1 LQNPKAGK
9 RQEKRKKKK
18 KEEKHIFC
26 VTSWKIHQ
34 HIPPFQDVD
43 AETVPRASKKT
54 AIEGCIMPHSL
65 LKAHCHPPHAGACS
79 SHVIFFFFFF
89 FTLIPNLLEF
99 INWFSILIPTK
110 PQDLLF

>member
-9 RQEKRKKKK
+9 RQEKRKKGKK
-18 KEEKHIFC
+18 N
-26 VTSWKIHQ
+26 TSSASRHGKFINTY
-34 HIPPFQDVD
+34 PPFQDVD

-79 SHVIFFFFFF
+79 SHVIFFFLFFHF
-89 FTLIPNLLEF
+89 NP
-99 INWFSILIPTK
+99 
-110 PQDLLF
+110 